1 MFSAQNGTRLGGPVG
16 LPAFFGVQGPPVNGL
31 SDPYCEPGQLAA
43 WPLTSLHAPRA
54 LQRGLTLGLS
64 AAGDAGAWCAGVYD
78 GADSQ
83 RFFVTVQF
91 FTCLTLHPDCSSKPV
106 FNYLL
111 IASSRTSNPLEGFQG
126 PFYVDT
132 SGVTPQ
138 TLQVGRHPVLLCC
151 QGACR
156 PSSPSS

>member
-1 MFSAQNGTRLGGPVG
+1 MT
-16 LPAFFGVQGPPVNGL
+16 
-31 SDPYCEPGQLAA
+31 C
-43 WPLTSLHAPRA
+43 LH
-54 LQRGLTLGLS
+54 
-64 AAGDAGAWCAGVYD
+64 AGVYD

-83 RFFVTVQF
+83 RFFVTIQF
-91 FTCLTLHPDCSSKPV
+91 FTCLTMHPNCSANPV

-138 TLQVGRHPVLLCC
+138 TLQASHC
-151 QGACR
+151 
-156 PSSPSS
+156 